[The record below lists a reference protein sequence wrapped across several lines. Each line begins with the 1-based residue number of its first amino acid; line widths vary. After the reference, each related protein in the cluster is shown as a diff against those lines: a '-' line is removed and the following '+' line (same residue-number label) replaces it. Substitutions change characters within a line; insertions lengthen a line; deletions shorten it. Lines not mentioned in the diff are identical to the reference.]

1 MTHYKPVN
9 SLFRMCTFLYAAKV
23 IYFLQSSLI
32 GIAIIA
38 VASEDNMVGQ
48 REVQEFCSLLHLSG
62 EVVIVSAGAKVARWM
77 IMTEDKAGSSLEQS
91 LP

>member
-38 VASEDNMVGQ
+38 VVGEDNVVGQ
-48 REVQEFCSLLHLSG
+48 REVQESGRLLHLSG
-62 EVVIVSAGAKVARWM
+62 EEVIVGAGAKVARWM
-77 IMTEDKAGSSLEQS
+77 IMTKDKAGSSLEQS